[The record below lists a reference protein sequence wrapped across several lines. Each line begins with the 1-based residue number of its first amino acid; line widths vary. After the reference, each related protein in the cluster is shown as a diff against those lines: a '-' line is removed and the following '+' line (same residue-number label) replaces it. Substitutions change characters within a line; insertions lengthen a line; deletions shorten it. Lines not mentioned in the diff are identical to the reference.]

1 MSKKLCMYFNTPS
14 IYREE
19 IYSKIEKE
27 YDCEWYFSSEDY
39 KVKTF
44 DVSKFKSVHWLANRN
59 LGQFY
64 WVKGMI
70 SLLKRDSHNYIFMGE
85 TRCLSLYVFLMLKNL
100 FFRRKKVLLWS
111 HGYYGKESWVQKN
124 IFKRPLLKMADGLLI
139 YGNHARELMLKDGFN
154 PQTTLTIHNSL
165 AYSEQLRL
173 RDTIKPSTIYSE
185 HFGNNNH
192 VLIFLGRLTPV
203 KQLDMIVTAVAHLN
217 NKGEHYNLVFVGD
230 GSEREKLEKM
240 VKGYGIDNQVWFYGA
255 CYDEVKNAE
264 LVYNADLC
272 VAPGNIG
279 LTAMHVLMFGCP
291 ALTHNCFKW
300 QMPEFESIHPNKTG
314 NFFEYQNQE
323 SLDEKIS
330 EWFRINGNI
339 REEVRQAC
347 YKEIDEQWNPEFQ
360 MKVIDTALSL
370 NN

>member
-1 MSKKLCMYFNTPS
+1 MSKKLCLYFNTPS

-19 IYSKIEKE
+19 IYTKIEKE

-44 DVSKFKSVHWLANRN
+44 EVSKFKSVHWLANRN

-64 WVKGMI
+64 WVKGML
-70 SLLKRDSHNYIFMGE
+70 SLLNRDCQNYILMGE
-85 TRCLSLYVFLMLKNL
+85 TRCLSLYLFLLLKQL

-217 NKGEHYNLVFVGD
+217 NKDEHFNLVFVGD

-240 VKGYGIDNQVWFYGA
+240 VKSYGIDNQVWFYGA

-314 NFFEYQNQE
+314 NFFDYQNQE

-330 EWFRINGNI
+330 EWFHINGNI